1 MSPQKPKERVASLQR
16 FQTMQKIL
24 LLGLAACGCILLE
37 TSCTGVDNSAP
48 HAQKKTKHYPIR
60 AY

>member
-1 MSPQKPKERVASLQR
+1 
-16 FQTMQKIL
+16 MQKIL